1 MTNVS
6 NLFTEKPF
14 ATGIWKPANLSPCP
28 TSRNIFKTITSPEVV
43 SETPLSRQ
51 YHGDSWTPSG
61 SSEARLF
68 FDYSHTHISK
78 ILRLHGFVFILSLQY
93 LKACKC
99 YPQFDLLLLQGNQFV
114 FMIKGLLLGETHL
127 WSLMLILWHQQ
138 SKQEIKKE
146 RMVPGT
152 MRRLFKYF

>member
-68 FDYSHTHISK
+68 FDYSHTHFKNTQIAWVCFHLIITISE
-78 ILRLHGFVFILSLQY
+78 SLQV
-93 LKACKC
+93 L
-99 YPQFDLLLLQGNQFV
+99 PT
-114 FMIKGLLLGETHL
+114 I
-127 WSLMLILWHQQ
+127 
-138 SKQEIKKE
+138 
-146 RMVPGT
+146 
-152 MRRLFKYF
+152 